1 MQFSPIRSFGFIDTP
16 THSLWRLFMSNR
28 LLQRDYFRNIL
39 KYGAI
44 MTNKVCVIIGGGS
57 GMGAAVA
64 REMNKRNYDLALM
77 SPSKNCEI
85 LANQLGGIAVRGK
98 AENATDLQ
106 ELFNTTMNRYGR
118 IDSLLIHVGGPPK
131 GDLLEIS
138 DEDWIT
144 ANEMVLLPVIRMS
157 KLVTPIMQAQ
167 GGGSIVNITT
177 FSAFEPSLTFPTS
190 SVYRVGVSSFT
201 KLYSDRY
208 GADNIRMNCLLP
220 GFTDSLDLPQRFADM
235 SVFKRLASAEEQ
247 AKAAAFL
254 LTEDSSYI
262 TGQSI
267 RNDGGVTRSM

>member
-1 MQFSPIRSFGFIDTP
+1 
-16 THSLWRLFMSNR
+16 
-28 LLQRDYFRNIL
+28 
-39 KYGAI
+39 
-44 MTNKVCVIIGGGS
+44 MTKKVCVIVGGGS
-57 GMGAAVA
+57 GMGAAIA
-64 REMNKRNYDLALM
+64 REMNKRHYNLALM

-85 LANQLGGIAVRGK
+85 LANELGGIAVQGK
-98 AENATDLQ
+98 AENANDLNA
-106 ELFNTTMNRYGR
+106 LFNTTMEKYQR

-157 KLVTPIMQAQ
+157 KLVTPIMQSQ

-177 FSAFEPSLTFPTS
+177 FSAFEPSLIFPTS

-208 GADNIRMNCLLP
+208 GPDNIRMNCLLP
-220 GFTDSLDLPQRFADM
+220 GFTDSLDLPKKFANM
-235 SVFKRLASAEEQ
+235 SVFKRLASSEEQ
-247 AKAAAFL
+247 ARAAAFL
-254 LTEDSSYI
+254 LTDDSSYI

>member
-1 MQFSPIRSFGFIDTP
+1 
-16 THSLWRLFMSNR
+16 
-28 LLQRDYFRNIL
+28 
-39 KYGAI
+39 

-64 REMNKRNYDLALM
+64 REMNKRDYKLALM

-85 LANQLGGIAVRGK
+85 LADELGGIAVKGK

-106 ELFNTTMNRYGR
+106 GLFSTTMEKYRR

-157 KLVTPIMQAQ
+157 KLVTPIMQSQ

-177 FSAFEPSLTFPTS
+177 FSAFEPSLIFPTS

-208 GADNIRMNCLLP
+208 GPDNIRMNCLLP
-220 GFTDSLDLPQRFADM
+220 GFTDSLDLPKKFANM
-235 SVFKRLASAEEQ
+235 SVFKRLASSEEQ
-247 AKAAAFL
+247 ARAAAFL
-254 LTEDSSYI
+254 LTDDSSYI